1 MTKKKKKSGMGSK
14 QITKTRRNYTRE
26 INLKLL
32 QIMNPPNKL
41 ERTHLL
47 AKNEKQD
54 KNSQGD
60 GSVVKS
66 TGSSMQMAQGRF
78 PAPTW

>member
-1 MTKKKKKSGMGSK
+1 MGSK

-47 AKNEKQD
+47 AKNEKQEQSRRWLS
-54 KNSQGD
+54 SQEHRILYAD
-60 GSVVKS
+60 GSGTVPS
-66 TGSSMQMAQGRF
+66 THMVGQR
-78 PAPTW
+78 TCL